1 MSAASAQ
8 TVVEEGVGTMAPESP
23 VADGVANNKART
35 TYYKNR
41 HYDVPEG
48 REVGAYYASWG
59 VYGGR
64 DYSPHQVPVERLT
77 HVYVAFGG
85 ICGDNPAAYNNGG
98 GLKSSCQ
105 DLGKANSNGA
115 YYLSNS
121 LLNRGGSTS
130 LSNGE
135 VSFVDDNWAYWDRK
149 YTNSDGSAYEGE
161 IQGMI
166 DWKNRNPDLKVVWSL
181 GGWSYSRPF
190 FEMTKSAESRKKFI
204 DSVVAWL
211 SDPVMGFVDGV
222 DIDWEFPG
230 GLGADAGVG
239 DASVDGANYVALVK
253 EMRTALDALGAQ
265 NGHDYEL
272 TTAIGVGP
280 DKLANFGLS
289 ANIADMMPY
298 VDRLGLMSYDF
309 AGAWDSKVGFNAAIN
324 DGDSPLGVEYVLKL
338 LRDTHGITDFSKVA
352 MGLAFYGR
360 SHGDVVA
367 SDPASLVGAPS
378 NGAGPGGT
386 IEDGSFSYFDLY
398 PNYIGPDGKG
408 INGWSAY
415 YYPEYGA
422 GLLWN
427 QSSGQVISFT
437 PPKGIEDSVELAKKY
452 NMRGVFAWTV
462 DDDNGM
468 LLEAVHQAYG
478 HNVTA
483 VQPKDKPYIY
493 APACD
498 MASGITIKPG
508 MVFSKDGAVYEAKGW
523 VSNCPG
529 VGEAWEQ
536 ANWTKLGSASDYTVL
551 TGSAGSAAAADTSN
565 AVSNA
570 VVSQPTTPTQTAP
583 ETATQPVETS
593 TPATAPTTPPAT
605 STGDTGLATT
615 PATQPPSAAGAST
628 NGVEVWSSSAVYA
641 TTGTNVS
648 HNGATWRNKWWT
660 QGEEPGSAQVWEKV
674 SGSANVV
681 QDAGAAQ
688 SATPQATGGAATG
701 SVAAWSAATAYSAAN
716 TVVTHNGKQW
726 TNKWWTQGEEPG
738 NSPVWEEVASSS
750 AAATGPQAWQSGRA
764 YASAGTVVTH
774 NGKQW
779 TNKWWTQ
786 GEEPGVAAAWEAVQ

>member
-8 TVVEEGVGTMAPESP
+8 TVVEEGVGVMAPEAP

-64 DYSPHQVPVERLT
+64 DYTPDQLPVERLT

-85 ICGDNPAAYNNGG
+85 ICGENPAAYSNGA
-98 GLKSSCQ
+98 GLKASCQ
-105 DLGKANSNGA
+105 DLGRANSNGA
-115 YYLSNS
+115 YYLSPS
-121 LLNRGGSTS
+121 LLNRGGATS
-130 LSNGE
+130 LANGE
-135 VSFVDDNWAYWDRK
+135 VSFVDDNWAYWDRG
-149 YTNSDGSAYEGE
+149 YTKADGSTYEGE

-166 DWKNRNPDLKVVWSL
+166 AWKNRNPDLKVVWSL

-190 FEMTKSAESRKKFI
+190 FEMTASPEARKKFI

-230 GLGADAGVG
+230 GLGADSGVG
-239 DASVDGANYVALVK
+239 NASADGSNYVALVR
-253 EMRTALDALGAQ
+253 ELRTALDALGEQ

-289 ANIADMMPY
+289 AKVAEMLPY
-298 VDRLGLMSYDF
+298 IDRLGLMSYDF
-309 AGAWDSKVGFNAAIN
+309 AGAWDNKVGFNAALN
-324 DGDSPLGVEYVLKL
+324 DGESPLGVEYVLKL

-367 SDPASLVGAPS
+367 TDPASLVGAPS

-398 PNYIGPDGKG
+398 PNYIGPDGTG
-408 INGWSAY
+408 VNGWSAY

-427 QSSGQVISFT
+427 RASGQVISFT
-437 PPKGIEDSVELAKKY
+437 PPKGIEASVDLAKEY
-452 NMRGVFAWTV
+452 NLRGVFAWTV

-483 VQPKDKPYIY
+483 VQPKDKPYIF

-508 MVFSKDGAVYEAKGW
+508 MVFSKDGNIYEAKGW
-523 VSNCPG
+523 ASNCPG

-536 ANWTKLGSASDYTVL
+536 ANWTDLGSASNYTVL
-551 TGSAGSAAAADTSN
+551 TGTAVSAPSSPTTGNAVVQQPATPTQPAPATTPPPADTS
-565 AVSNA
+565 
-570 VVSQPTTPTQTAP
+570 P
-583 ETATQPVETS
+583 
-593 TPATAPTTPPAT
+593 PATPAPTTPPAPAND
-605 STGDTGLATT
+605 GGNLAPTT
-615 PATQPPSAAGAST
+615 PTTPPAGGSADGVAG
-628 NGVEVWSSSAVYA
+628 WSSSAVYA
-641 TTGTNVS
+641 TSGTQVS
-648 HNGATWRNKWWT
+648 YNGAIWANKWWT
-660 QGEEPGSAQVWEKV
+660 QGEEPGPSQVWEKV
-674 SGSANVV
+674 SGGANAAPGNNGA
-681 QDAGAAQ
+681 QGGAA
-688 SATPQATGGAATG
+688 PATGGAAPA
-701 SVAAWSAATAYSAAN
+701 SNAAWSPTTAYAESN
-716 TVVTHNGKQW
+716 TVVSHNGSTWK
-726 TNKWWTQGEEPG
+726 NKWWTQGEEPG

-750 AAATGPQAWQSGRA
+750 AAASGPQAWQSGRA
-764 YASAGTVVTH
+764 YPTAGTVVTH
-774 NGKQW
+774 NGRQW
-779 TNKWWTQ
+779 KSKWWTQ
-786 GEEPGVAAAWEAVQ
+786 GEEPGVAAVWEEAQ